1 MPRTFGLESTGTER
15 HTAETFGTGNGYL
28 TQKFTV
34 LPLLQVTYQT
44 RPFHTAPACKRLLV
58 IVRKMRL
65 EAEDLDEGTGLFMEM
80 QTGLDNFCVIENEQR
95 SFWQIFRK
103 VTEDILVNGAVATS

>member
-1 MPRTFGLESTGTER
+1 
-15 HTAETFGTGNGYL
+15 
-28 TQKFTV
+28 
-34 LPLLQVTYQT
+34 
-44 RPFHTAPACKRLLV
+44 
-58 IVRKMRL
+58 MRL
-65 EAEDLDEGTGLFMEM
+65 EAEDLDEGTSLFMEM